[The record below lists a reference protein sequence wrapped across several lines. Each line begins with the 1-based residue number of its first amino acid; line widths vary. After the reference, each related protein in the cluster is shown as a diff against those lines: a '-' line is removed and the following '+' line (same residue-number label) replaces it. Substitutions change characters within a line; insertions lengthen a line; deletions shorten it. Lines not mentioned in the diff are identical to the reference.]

1 MRLFLC
7 VSALGALFALAVPA
21 GEAATLIGPGSDYCS
36 NGNFDSVGGERL
48 NVSQIATNLSAGW
61 YNVNDFS
68 YACTV
73 AGGVTPFL
81 AVGTPGS
88 SYTTV
93 WVGATDTAA
102 ATGVKTASY
111 GVASQGFQVTAGQNV
126 YAGFYTSDG
135 ARVDFVE
142 GSGLTDHNSGGPFT
156 SLAIGDTLSFS
167 NPNLPRTYAYGV
179 DVTKGA
185 HVAATVTAD
194 DSYSLY
200 VSTSDSVLGT
210 LIGNGS
216 GWETAETLD
225 FVVPMN
231 QKLYLH
237 VVGANGGEGLA
248 GVIAQLKLSSYIFL
262 ETDST
267 LLVSDTNWAG
277 NTTGYSDALSAAS
290 DCGAY
295 GVGPWNTTPG
305 ASTFDSSAHWI
316 WAGAN
321 PRPAGDTAYLSTS
334 FTIVPE
340 PGMLSLFVCG
350 LLSLLAYAWRRR

>member
-1 MRLFLC
+1 MRTITCLLVI
-7 VSALGALFALAVPA
+7 VSMLAFASVASAVS
-21 GEAATLIGPGSDYCS
+21 IGPGSGYC
-36 NGNFDSVGGERL
+36 NGGMADGVGERL
-48 NVSQIATNLSAGW
+48 NISQMYTNLSAGW
-61 YNVNDFS
+61 YSVGNFS
-68 YACTV
+68 YASTS
-73 AGGVTPFL
+73 AIGDVTPFL

-93 WVGATDTAA
+93 WVGSTVTAG
-102 ATGVKTASY
+102 ATGVKTTSY
-111 GVASQGFQVTAGQNV
+111 DVATQSFQLSSGQNV
-126 YAGFYTSDG
+126 YAGFYTANG
-135 ARVDFVE
+135 GRVDFVE
-142 GSGLTDHNSGGPFT
+142 SGSLTDHDNGFTGPT
-156 SLAIGDTLSFS
+156 TAGNTVTDFS
-167 NPNLPRTYAYGV
+167 NPNLLRTYAFGV
-179 DVTKGA
+179 NATQAAQVT
-185 HVAATVTAD
+185 ATVTAD

-248 GVIAQLKLSSYIFL
+248 GVIAQLKLSSYKFL

-267 LLVSDTNWAG
+267 LLVSDTKWVG
-277 NTTGYSDALSAAS
+277 NTTGYSDTLSAAS
-290 DCGAY
+290 DLGAY

-321 PRPAGDTAYLSTS
+321 PRPADDTAYLSTS
-334 FTIVPE
+334 FTIIPE